1 MRNKSGPPP
10 QSRRPGAAGRIKAQA
25 DGIEAAKR
33 QEILA
38 AKRRLRIGFQIVLL
52 AAIGL
57 TVFTLIFP
65 TLRLYMA
72 QRSQLDQVRGQVA
85 AAAAAHEEQQAALKR
100 WEDPAYVKAQA
111 RQRLGYGMPGD
122 RSYRVSDPE
131 NAPTPSTPP
140 PPSIAPTHLTPQDDA
155 VPQDPWYAKLWQ
167 SSVKAGQAESGQSAS
182 GEAASGE
189 ASP

>member
-25 DGIEAAKR
+25 DGIEEAKR

-72 QRSQLDQVRGQVA
+72 QRAQLDQVRAQVA
-85 AAAAAHEEQQAALKR
+85 AAAQANEEQQAALKR
-100 WEDPAYVKAQA
+100 WDDPAYVKAQA
-111 RQRLGYGMPGD
+111 RERLGYAMPGD

-140 PPSIAPTHLTPQDDA
+140 PPSVAPTHLTAVDDA
-155 VPQDPWYAKLWQ
+155 VSSDPWYAKLWE
-167 SSVKAGQAESGQSAS
+167 SSVKAGQAASGQ
-182 GEAASGE
+182 AASGE
-189 ASP
+189 AVSGEASP